1 MTVAGHTNIIL
12 TFGVL
17 LIFGHIAGKI
27 ANLLKL
33 PKITG
38 YITAGVLMEPA
49 YLGLLPEK
57 LIEHSTAISNFAL
70 CIITYAIGGS
80 LNLRRIRE
88 LGKSMLWMTLFE
100 AEVTFLLVF
109 AGLFIALPLLGSYAG
124 ISVQPVFYMPLALLA
139 AALASPTDPTATL
152 AVRDEYKARGPVVTT
167 MLGIGALDDALGIIN
182 FSIGMAICTAVLGGA
197 TGGALMTILK
207 PLSDIL
213 FSILMGVG
221 FALFLLIAGR
231 KVKDKGVLIVLI
243 LGSLFACYGTAQFLN
258 LDELLCTMALGCA
271 VVNFAKDEDKFFI
284 SIRDYLEE
292 TVFVIFFVIAGA
304 NLQLNILK
312 SLFWVVLIFVVLRTV
327 GKFTGTF
334 LGGVISKAQANV
346 RKYTAFGLIPQG
358 GIVVGLALV
367 VTQDPTFS
375 PISLPLLNLI
385 LGTTVLHEFVGPL
398 FTEIALK
405 KAKEVTRE

>member
-1 MTVAGHTNIIL
+1 MTVTGHTNAMLVFGII
-12 TFGVL
+12 
-17 LIFGHIAGKI
+17 LIFGYVAGKI
-27 ANLLKL
+27 ANLFKL

-38 YITAGVLMEPA
+38 YIAAGVLMEPS

-88 LGKSMLWMTLFE
+88 FGKSMVWMTLLE
-100 AEVTFLLVF
+100 AEVTFFLVF
-109 AGLFIALPLLGSYAG
+109 AGLFVALPLLGSYAG
-124 ISVQPVFYMPLALLA
+124 ISVKPVFYMPLALLA

-152 AVRDEYKARGPVVTT
+152 AVREEYKARGPVVTT

-182 FSIGMAICTAVLGGA
+182 FSVGMAICTAALGGA
-197 TGGALMTILK
+197 TGSTLTTILK
-207 PLSDIL
+207 PLSDIF
-213 FSILMGVG
+213 FSILLGAG

-231 KVKDKGVLIVLI
+231 KIEDKGVLIVLI
-243 LGSLFACYGTAQFLN
+243 LGSLFACYGAAQFFN

-271 VVNFAKDEDKFFI
+271 VVNFSRDEDKFFI

-292 TVFVIFFVIAGA
+292 TVFVVFFVVAGA

-312 SLFWVVLIFVVLRTV
+312 SLFWVVLIFVILRTI
-327 GKFTGTF
+327 GKFSGTY
-334 LGGVISKAQANV
+334 LGGLISKAQPNV

-367 VTQDPTFS
+367 VTQDPTFA

-405 KAKEVTRE
+405 KAKEVTRQ